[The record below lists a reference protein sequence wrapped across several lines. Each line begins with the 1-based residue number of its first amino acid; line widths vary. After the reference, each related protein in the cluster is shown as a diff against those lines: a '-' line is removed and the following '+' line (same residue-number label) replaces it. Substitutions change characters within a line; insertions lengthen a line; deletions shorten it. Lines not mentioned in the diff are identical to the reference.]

1 MSLNNVSSYLIFRT
15 SANEVKVAEKPTE
28 LEVEKNMD
36 RQSSAESGIQ
46 KSFAKSPKYTVYR
59 LLSIVLLQNLKSPTL
74 LSTRTH

>member
-1 MSLNNVSSYLIFRT
+1 MFKINSLNNVNSYFVLRT

-46 KSFAKSPKYTVYR
+46 GSFANSPKYTVDR
-59 LLSIVLLQNLKSPTL
+59 L
-74 LSTRTH
+74 